1 MFPACGLMDCDPGG
15 GRGQGQVGLQL
26 DEYSVDIYRSCLLRV
41 QAAEHPRA
49 HQAAQHRVQ
58 LQLPALLAG
67 SGGGGGG
74 GAGEGGGGGGSGV
87 QRARPQHGPG
97 QEAIR
102 RQAAQDLLHH
112 QREGQ
117 DQE

>member
-1 MFPACGLMDCDPGG
+1 MGIQYPPILSP
-15 GRGQGQVGLQL
+15 
-26 DEYSVDIYRSCLLRV
+26 RV
-41 QAAEHPRA
+41 QAAQHPRA

-58 LQLPALLAG
+58 LQLQAVLA
-67 SGGGGGG
+67 GGGGGG
-74 GAGEGGGGGGSGV
+74 GD
-87 QRARPQHGPG
+87 QRARPHHGPR
-97 QEAIR
+97 QEAVH

>member
-1 MFPACGLMDCDPGG
+1 MSIQYLC
-15 GRGQGQVGLQL
+15 
-26 DEYSVDIYRSCLLRV
+26 IYRSCLRRV
-41 QAAEHPRA
+41 QAAQHPRA

-58 LQLPALLAG
+58 LQLQALLA
-67 SGGGGGG
+67 GGGGGG
-74 GAGEGGGGGGSGV
+74 GG
-87 QRARPQHGPG
+87 QRARPRHGPG
-97 QEAIR
+97 QEAVH